1 MQWGMVGHGHGG
13 PTGGKVPLR
22 CSDPSVD
29 RQQAGVQAGRIGGA
43 HGGWACSDEQST
55 GRPHAAEIRVTAGN
69 SPLSCSLPFLA
80 AAALPIAAASRP
92 GPVPELRRGGC

>member
-1 MQWGMVGHGHGG
+1 MVMGTGALPGARYVCGAWTPAWTGIRQGCRRTGLGG
-13 PTGGKVPLR
+13 PVGEGP
-22 CSDPSVD
+22 CSD
-29 RQQAGVQAGRIGGA
+29 G
-43 HGGWACSDEQST
+43 QST

>member
-1 MQWGMVGHGHGG
+1 MQRWPERG
-13 PTGGKVPLR
+13 
-22 CSDPSVD
+22 
-29 RQQAGVQAGRIGGA
+29 QAAAAG
-43 HGGWACSDEQST
+43 T
-55 GRPHAAEIRVTAGN
+55 RVTAGN